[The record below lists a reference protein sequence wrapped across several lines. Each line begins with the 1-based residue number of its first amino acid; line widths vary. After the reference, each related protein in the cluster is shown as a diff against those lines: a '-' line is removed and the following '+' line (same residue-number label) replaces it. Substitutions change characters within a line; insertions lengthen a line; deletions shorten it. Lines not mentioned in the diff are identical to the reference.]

1 VIRHDRAR
9 GNTNL
14 PEGTEMTYRKR
25 SYVEHVAVRVKDIQW
40 HIRFFREAL
49 GMTIRAVDGDA
60 DHPKQVWTIGGVQLM
75 SDPGFAGPEG
85 RLAHLGVMTE
95 DLEAALVAAYAW
107 EGVKA
112 MPQGRN
118 WLALPDGL
126 CVEVMQATV
135 PAVEQALAI
144 DPRA

>member
-1 VIRHDRAR
+1 MPGAR
-9 GNTNL
+9 SLEKERRMAYGN
-14 PEGTEMTYRKR
+14 K
-25 SYVEHVAVRVKDIQW
+25 SYVEHVALRVKDIEW

-49 GMTIRAVDGDA
+49 GMPVREVDGPREQ
-60 DHPKQVWTIGGVQLM
+60 PKQVWTVGGIQLM
-75 SDPGFAGPEG
+75 ADPGFAGPEG

-95 DLEAALVAAYAW
+95 DLDAALAVAYAW
-107 EGVKA
+107 EGVMA

-126 CVEVMQATV
+126 CVEVNQATGN
-135 PAVEQALAI
+135 AVASVLAV